1 MTSTPPSASPA
12 VDAAPDPLALGPRS
26 LIDVLDRVL
35 DAGITVEPWVRASLA
50 SLDLAGGEARIAVA
64 SVETYLAS
72 DEPPPAPAEPVSD
85 DAAEPDEVQAA
96 RREHDELKR
105 AIERLDA

>member
-1 MTSTPPSASPA
+1 VTPDPRRDLPP
-12 VDAAPDPLALGPRS
+12 VDAAPDPLSRGPHS

-50 SLDLAGGEARIAVA
+50 SLDLAGGEARITVA
-64 SVETYLAS
+64 SVETHLAY
-72 DEPPPAPAEPVSD
+72 EVPPPTDGAAPATHENARAD
-85 DAAEPDEVQAA
+85 DGG
-96 RREHDELKR
+96 RREQHDLKR